1 MKFKPVTQNYIFDA
15 KELTREFPQYLLIPV
30 STWIQDV
37 LRNAGI
43 WSSDSYQAISPDFLN
58 NLDLLFRETTPFP
71 RDHRDF
77 LNFVLKNPE
86 RTINIIQLCLQ
97 NYARPS
103 EARKMENILSTGGS
117 AYSVMLNSSNLQ
129 EYQRGIADIVE
140 RVPKIVTESSKD
152 VLDNN
157 TLIQEAWHSCYS
169 RNPDYEKTVSRC
181 VDALEGLFKNKYFPQ
196 DQKPTLGKFVNDFI
210 ADPLKLSFWGDTL
223 INPKN
228 KLTDLA
234 KEFIPIRG
242 HHTSGTGRKPTKEE
256 AVFVL
261 HYTIF
266 VFQILK

>member
-15 KELTREFPQYLLIPV
+15 KELTREFPPHLRIPV
-30 STWIQDV
+30 STWIHDV
-37 LRNAGI
+37 LRNASI
-43 WSSDSYQAISPDFLN
+43 WSTRAYQAISSEFLN

-71 RDHRDF
+71 RDHREF
-77 LNFVLKNPE
+77 LNFVLKNSE

-97 NYARPS
+97 NYAQPS
-103 EARKMENILSTGGS
+103 EARNMEHILSTGGS
-117 AYSVMLNSSNLQ
+117 AYAVMLKSSKLQ
-129 EYQRGIADIVE
+129 EYQGGIADIVE
-140 RVPKIVTESSKD
+140 RVPIIVTESSKD
-152 VLDNN
+152 VLDSN

-169 RNPDYEKTVSRC
+169 RNPDYEKTVSGC

-196 DQKPTLGKFVNDFI
+196 DPKPTLGRFVNDFI
-210 ADPLKLSFWGDTL
+210 TDPLKLSFFGDTL

-228 KLTDLA
+228 NLTDLA

-242 HHTSGTGRKPTKEE
+242 HHTSGTGRKQTKEE

-266 VFQILK
+266 VFQIFK